1 MFFHHYLMY
10 ISSELT
16 MIDAIDA
23 IRKQFMIFVYLKH
36 TTGDRPK
43 YRIYIALI
51 STRYTGQL
59 IVPGAATAV
68 PEFLVSM
75 NRVSVVM
82 VNTVV
87 CMA

>member
-1 MFFHHYLMY
+1 MY

-23 IRKQFMIFVYLKH
+23 IRKQFMIFVYLKQ

-51 STRYTGQL
+51 STRYTSQL
-59 IVPGAATAV
+59 IVLEQV
-68 PEFLVSM
+68 LWYSFHPEMEVILKFLGHIIIV
-75 NRVSVVM
+75 
-82 VNTVV
+82 
-87 CMA
+87 

>member
-43 YRIYIALI
+43 YRICIALI

-59 IVPGAATAV
+59 IVLGAALAA
-68 PEFLVSM
+68 PNF
-75 NRVSVVM
+75 
-82 VNTVV
+82 
-87 CMA
+87 

>member
-1 MFFHHYLMY
+1 
-10 ISSELT
+10 

-59 IVPGAATAV
+59 IVLGAATAA
-68 PEFLVSM
+68 PNF
-75 NRVSVVM
+75 
-82 VNTVV
+82 
-87 CMA
+87 